1 MKIKKLYVKN
11 FRNIKEAEFDFS
23 DNINIFIG
31 NNAQGKTNLMEAVS
45 VCIGKGF
52 RNSKPAAF
60 VPFSAPM
67 GTNTY
72 IKLIFTSDIFP
83 DKENVID
90 YSVIDGKVKV
100 ELNHIKMKSALELYG
115 VLKYVVFIP
124 EHLNL
129 IKGNPDLRRDYLD
142 NVALM
147 QTKTHSQKLSKYNR
161 ALKQKNN
168 LLQQITP
175 VNSEEYRPQIEIW
188 NETLAQEGINVTY
201 GRLKYFN
208 FLKESAAEFY
218 SKISYTDEKL
228 TLNYTSSIFNRD
240 EIDFNEKDALYSE
253 YLENLNNS
261 YKNELRTHFTTLGVH
276 RDDVNFFLNGKS
288 VKEFGSQ
295 GQVRS
300 IALVLKLA
308 EAQII
313 RERNNETPVV
323 ILDDVLSELD
333 MHRRDFVLNN
343 IVNLQVFITCCNI
356 SDVEKLSDGKVWEVE
371 EGEFRCISI

>member
-1 MKIKKLYVKN
+1 MRIKKLYVKN
-11 FRNIKEAEFDFS
+11 FRNIKEAEFEFS
-23 DNINIFIG
+23 ETVNIFEG
-31 NNAQGKTNLMEAVS
+31 NNAQGKTNLMEAIS

-52 RNSKPAAF
+52 RGSKPAAF
-60 VPFSAPM
+60 VPFDSS
-67 GTNTY
+67 GENTY
-72 IKLIFTSDIFP
+72 IRLTFVSDIFP
-83 DKENVID
+83 EKENIID

-100 ELNHIKMKSALELYG
+100 ELNKIKMKSAQELYG

-129 IKGNPDLRRDYLD
+129 IKGNPELRRDYLD

-147 QTKTHSQKLSKYNR
+147 QTKTHNQKLSKYNR
-161 ALKQKNN
+161 ALRQKNN
-168 LLQQITP
+168 LLSQI
-175 VNSEEYRPQIEIW
+175 NQINYDEYRPQIEIW

-208 FLKESAAEFY
+208 FLREVAAKLY
-218 SKISYTDEKL
+218 SDISYTDEKL
-228 TLNYTSSIFNRD
+228 TLNYTSSIFKRED
-240 EIDFNEKDALYSE
+240 IDFEDKHTLYSE
-253 YLENLNNS
+253 YLKNLNES
-261 YKNELRTHFTTLGVH
+261 YAEEIRTHFTVLGVH
-276 RDDVNFFLNGKS
+276 RDDVNFFINDKP

-308 EAQII
+308 EAEII
-313 RERNNETPVV
+313 REKNGETPVV

-333 MHRRDFVLNN
+333 AYRRDFVLHN

-356 SDVEKLSDGKVWEVE
+356 SDVEKLADAKIWQVE
-371 EGEFRCISI
+371 KGEFRCISI